1 MSRPFLEQ
9 RAARRPRG
17 EEPARCSPG
26 AAVTLCGSRTT
37 YPPRTCLPRSETDL
51 RQGALSAPE
60 CRGRGAAGGAG
71 GCTHRLWISCLGAAL
86 RRPPWPGPLSR
97 SALPALTLAGGS
109 LRDTPEPLEF
119 AGRTTTVRAPDRWG
133 EEDTGP
139 KEFGTRHRMGHP
151 FWPQWPSLGP
161 SGPGGENRLG
171 FKANL
176 ASDQHW
182 DPEILPL

>member
-37 YPPRTCLPRSETDL
+37 YSPRTCLPRSETDL

-133 EEDTGP
+133 EEGHWAKGIWDTA
-139 KEFGTRHRMGHP
+139 
-151 FWPQWPSLGP
+151 QDGP
-161 SGPGGENRLG
+161 SFLAAVAFFGPL
-171 FKANL
+171 
-176 ASDQHW
+176 W
-182 DPEILPL
+182 PWW